1 MKTTIILKKK
11 SFIQQFTENIK
22 DFAFQQ
28 YCFFHTLINHPA
40 QLKKVYWSVTDC
52 YIEIGKSGYISNGR
66 IYDLN
71 GDITIIKE
79 LLIGNKE
86 PIKISMSEPEFRKI
100 KKLAKEKKLSIKEVL
115 LLAIDKV

>member
-71 GDITIIKE
+71 G
-79 LLIGNKE
+79 
-86 PIKISMSEPEFRKI
+86 EPEFRKI